1 MLLRNNIEQSLV
13 RNNSQ
18 DLDNLLENEVNNT
31 IVPRII
37 DLPVFSMLEQ
47 HQDFKDAII
56 EIIKNYFNDESP
68 IWWTMYESN
77 RPVSQ
82 ANVLS
87 EYDTD
92 LLASIIILF
101 MIIVKKDNFK
111 ILWIYH

>member
-1 MLLRNNIEQSLV
+1 
-13 RNNSQ
+13 
-18 DLDNLLENEVNNT
+18 
-31 IVPRII
+31 
-37 DLPVFSMLEQ
+37 MLEQ
-47 HQDFKDAII
+47 HQDFKDAAI

-92 LLASIIILF
+92 LLASIYNSIY
-101 MIIVKKDNFK
+101 DYCEEHNFK